1 MTGGGRHG
9 RGRGSGKGRGGFK
22 PNQSATRTSQR
33 NRSASAAKRQ
43 RISDSDSNVSEI
55 ADFIQSVS
63 RDDNSIKVLVDEL
76 LKNENIRNCLIDVFR
91 SDVFDELQN
100 HINTLELR
108 LDDME
113 QYSRRTCLKISGIP
127 EPETATFDE
136 DTDSKV
142 LSVINKMI
150 IKHHDR
156 KLSLRDI
163 GRTHR
168 IGERKKGRTRDII
181 IRFISYRD
189 RALVYSNKKNL
200 KMVNDE
206 QDNVKKRIYVNEA
219 LTLKRATL
227 FRKARQLKHDKLI
240 NSCWTHDG
248 KILVRNLTKDETFQI
263 KTEKDLTRFLK
274 LKITSDVPETDN
286 QARTPRPAYT
296 KSSKS
301 LSVSANIFR
310 PLAGLTS
317 TPVTSE
323 VPLRARSSSANSNK
337 SY

>member
-9 RGRGSGKGRGGFK
+9 RGRGSEKPIRIRG
-22 PNQSATRTSQR
+22 
-33 NRSASAAKRQ
+33 Q

-76 LKNENIRNCLIDVFR
+76 LKNQNIRNCLIDVFR

-156 KLSLRDI
+156 KLSPRDI
-163 GRTHR
+163 GCTHR
-168 IGERKKGRTRDII
+168 IGERKKG
-181 IRFISYRD
+181 
-189 RALVYSNKKNL
+189 KN
-200 KMVNDE
+200 
-206 QDNVKKRIYVNEA
+206 
-219 LTLKRATL
+219 
-227 FRKARQLKHDKLI
+227 
-240 NSCWTHDG
+240 S
-248 KILVRNLTKDETFQI
+248 
-263 KTEKDLTRFLK
+263 
-274 LKITSDVPETDN
+274 
-286 QARTPRPAYT
+286 
-296 KSSKS
+296 
-301 LSVSANIFR
+301 
-310 PLAGLTS
+310 
-317 TPVTSE
+317 
-323 VPLRARSSSANSNK
+323 
-337 SY
+337 

>member
-33 NRSASAAKRQ
+33 NRSVSAAKRQ

-55 ADFIQSVS
+55 ADFIQSV
-63 RDDNSIKVLVDEL
+63 
-76 LKNENIRNCLIDVFR
+76 

-113 QYSRRTCLKISGIP
+113 QYSRRTCLKMSGIP

-142 LSVINKMI
+142 LSVINEMI
-150 IKHHDR
+150 IKPHDR

-168 IGERKKGRTRDII
+168 IGERKREKLE
-181 IRFISYRD
+181 IS
-189 RALVYSNKKNL
+189 
-200 KMVNDE
+200 
-206 QDNVKKRIYVNEA
+206 
-219 LTLKRATL
+219 
-227 FRKARQLKHDKLI
+227 
-240 NSCWTHDG
+240 
-248 KILVRNLTKDETFQI
+248 
-263 KTEKDLTRFLK
+263 
-274 LKITSDVPETDN
+274 
-286 QARTPRPAYT
+286 
-296 KSSKS
+296 
-301 LSVSANIFR
+301 
-310 PLAGLTS
+310 
-317 TPVTSE
+317 
-323 VPLRARSSSANSNK
+323 
-337 SY
+337 

>member
-33 NRSASAAKRQ
+33 NRSVSAAKRQ

-76 LKNENIRNCLIDVFR
+76 LKNQNIRNCLIDVFR

-113 QYSRRTCLKISGIP
+113 QYSRRTCLKISGIS

-168 IGERKKGRTRDII
+168 IGERKKGKTRDII

-206 QDNVKKRIYVNEA
+206 QDN
-219 LTLKRATL
+219 RATL

-274 LKITSDVPETDN
+274 LKISSDVPETDN
-286 QARTPRPAYT
+286 QARTPRPAYA